1 MKELEDID
9 VRIKTLQ
16 QSNQLIW
23 QEIYKTSGEL
33 EDLKKREAR
42 ILEWQRNNNEIAL
55 LLERRTMLLSL
66 RSVDQTEGD

>member
-1 MKELEDID
+1 VVTMKELEDID
-9 VRIKTLQ
+9 LWIKTLQ
-16 QSNQLIW
+16 ESNRLIW
-23 QEIYKTSGEL
+23 QEIYATSGAL

-66 RSVDQTEGD
+66 RSADQT

>member
-1 MKELEDID
+1 MMMNELEDID

-16 QSNQLIW
+16 ESNQLIW
-23 QEIYKTSGEL
+23 REIHKASAAL

-66 RSVDQTEGD
+66 RSVDQT

>member
-9 VRIKTLQ
+9 LRIKTLR
-16 QSNQLIW
+16 QSNELIW
-23 QEIYKTSGEL
+23 REIYATSGEL

-55 LLERRTMLLSL
+55 LLERSTMLLSL
-66 RSVDQTEGD
+66 RSVDQT